1 MEKPTWDKGSSMW
14 RNCSTSQ
21 VEDYIQLLETR
32 IIELGEEIQEI
43 ETRERERARLT
54 DLWARG
60 ASVISEDEET
70 DSDSDNEDLTEVLGA
85 MTIEDAADAE
95 GLTNVFV

>member
-60 ASVISEDEET
+60 EIA
-70 DSDSDNEDLTEVLGA
+70 N
-85 MTIEDAADAE
+85 
-95 GLTNVFV
+95 